1 MNKNFPFVFWMLT
14 VLIGPLFL
22 IGYEIVIEGLP
33 AFGMLQTLPV
43 LYVLGSLYS
52 LPTLFACLIL
62 FKLVRKLSISNF
74 YTRTLITFLGIL
86 GVMITFYFI
95 KGTLTFQLSISYSAA
110 AILSGSISQLK
121 MTKE

>member
-22 IGYEIVIEGLP
+22 IGYEIVIEGLA

-62 FKLVRKLSISNF
+62 FKLFRKLSISNF

>member
-22 IGYEIVIEGLP
+22 IGYEIVIEGLA